1 MAEGGVSTL
10 DGVPL
15 VEATDEVVI
24 GAMSQGATR
33 TDIGAEAMKSLSAS
47 MPGGIGLMRRCTS
60 VKEYER
66 RGNETHV

>member
-47 MPGGIGLMRRCTS
+47 MPGVLAL
-60 VKEYER
+60 
-66 RGNETHV
+66 